1 MCLVLDFEMRATTC
15 TSSGSQLESDDD
27 VQEETTASIATHP
40 INGQT
45 QEEDDVT
52 ASEHM
57 QQLLPTEEE
66 VGSPSCSCA
75 SIDADKIENL
85 LQEMSLK
92 MDEALNNNTSAH
104 MPSARV
110 SLSESSVMLN
120 ERVTSSG
127 AVVSERNRI
136 VRGVSADDVSVKHV
150 DV

>member
-1 MCLVLDFEMRATTC
+1 MRLVLECEIGATT
-15 TSSGSQLESDDD
+15 SSASLLESDDD
-27 VQEETTASIATHP
+27 AQEEAR
-40 INGQT
+40 INNDQL
-45 QEEDDVT
+45 QEPEEDDVT
-52 ASEHM
+52 ASEHL
-57 QQLLPTEEE
+57 QQLLPTAEE
-66 VGSPSCSCA
+66 VGSPSCSGA
-75 SIDADKIENL
+75 SIDADKIESL

-127 AVVSERNRI
+127 AVASERNRI

>member
-1 MCLVLDFEMRATTC
+1 MCLVLEGEIGATT
-15 TSSGSQLESDDD
+15 SSASLLELDDD
-27 VQEETTASIATHP
+27 AQEEAR
-40 INGQT
+40 INNDQL
-45 QEEDDVT
+45 QQPEEDDVT
-52 ASEHM
+52 ASEHL
-57 QQLLPTEEE
+57 QQLLPTEEQ
-66 VGSPSCSCA
+66 VGSPSCSGA

-92 MDEALNNNTSAH
+92 MDEALNNSNTSAH
-104 MPSARV
+104 VPSARV

-136 VRGVSADDVSVKHV
+136 VRGVSSDDVSVKHV